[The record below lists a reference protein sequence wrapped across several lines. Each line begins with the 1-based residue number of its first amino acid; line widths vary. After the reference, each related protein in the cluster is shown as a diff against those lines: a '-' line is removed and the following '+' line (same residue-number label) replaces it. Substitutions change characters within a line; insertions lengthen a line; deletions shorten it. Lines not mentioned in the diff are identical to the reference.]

1 MKMLEELLGL
11 RVIENLTDSP
21 NWESTWWET
30 VFRGLEEDVSAEG
43 AQPTAASGDSIL
55 T

>member
-30 VFRGLEEDVSAEG
+30 VFRGLEEDVSC
-43 AQPTAASGDSIL
+43 
-55 T
+55 

>member
-11 RVIENLTDSP
+11 RVIEDLTDSP

-30 VFRGLEEDVSAEG
+30 VFRGLEEDVAAEG

-55 T
+55 I